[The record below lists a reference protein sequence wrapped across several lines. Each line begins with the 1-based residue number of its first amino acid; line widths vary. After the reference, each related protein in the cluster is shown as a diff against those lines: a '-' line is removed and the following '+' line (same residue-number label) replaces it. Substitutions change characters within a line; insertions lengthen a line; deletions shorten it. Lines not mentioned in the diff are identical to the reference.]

1 MAGHLFTLEEAK
13 THLQTLREV
22 LPRIIEASK
31 EAEPLREHLMAI
43 QRAAAGNGHVLD
55 DSVASKRQRL
65 EQLAE
70 AINKDVGEL
79 NEKGIEI
86 KDLSRGLVD
95 FPSEREG
102 RVVYLCWMLGEDD
115 ITFWHELDA
124 GFPGRQPL

>member
-31 EAEPLREHLMAI
+31 EAEPLREHLMGI

-55 DSVASKRQRL
+55 DNVASKRQRL

-79 NEKGIEI
+79 NEKGIEV

-115 ITFWHELDA
+115 IAFWHELDA